1 MIGVRHIEVERFV
14 ALRLTADC
22 IGRAAPN
29 KEGDGACRHR
39 ERDEK
44 HDRPG
49 RSDFVPCRPG
59 AEPWQDYRVF
69 DLTRENPMEKPYA
82 AIRDELVMT
91 LVAGGFG
98 EKAAAIVDALEKL
111 IEARI
116 EMTLGR

>member
-1 MIGVRHIEVERFV
+1 MRLAILDISAYSISLPELGGGQKHRLRHIEVERFV

-29 KEGDGACRHR
+29 KEGDGACGHR
-39 ERDEK
+39 EREEK

-69 DLTRENPMEKPYA
+69 DLTRGTPWKSP
-82 AIRDELVMT
+82 T
-91 LVAGGFG
+91 L
-98 EKAAAIVDALEKL
+98 LS
-111 IEARI
+111 
-116 EMTLGR
+116 EMSL